1 MSRETHKT
9 RLIAF
14 LETIC
19 RPGARV
25 DPADEATGLIAAGL
39 IDSLAMLEIIGF
51 LEREYGIGFQ
61 DPDVDPNDVSS
72 VARILD
78 LIERKAS

>member
-1 MSRETHKT
+1 MSRESHRQKLTG
-9 RLIAF
+9 F
-14 LETIC
+14 LQTIC
-19 RPGARV
+19 RPGVQFNAS
-25 DPADEATGLIAAGL
+25 DENAGLIAAGL

-61 DPDVDPNDVSS
+61 DPDVDPNDVGS
-72 VARILD
+72 VGSILD